1 MRVQLLL
8 ADSAQVVGGKL
19 YLLGG
24 MWSEIGPAPTPMAV
38 VVRFVVPWDQTNRK
52 HKWSLRLVDQ
62 DGDPVES
69 ESPTGPQPIAVGGE
83 VEAGR
88 PAGARPGT
96 EINLPVA
103 VNMGALRLPPG
114 KRLEWR
120 LYVDG
125 ETEEGWRE
133 VFSTRPAAPG

>member
-38 VVRFVVPWDQTNRK
+38 VVRFVVPWDQTNLK
-52 HKWSLRLVDQ
+52 HKWSLRLLDQ
-62 DGDPVES
+62 DGEAVGAES
-69 ESPTGPQPIAVGGE
+69 GAGPKPIVVGGE
-83 VEAGR
+83 FEAGR

-96 EINLPVA
+96 EISIPVA

-114 KRLEWR
+114 RRLEWR

-125 ETEEGWRE
+125 ETEDDWRE
-133 VFSTRPAAPG
+133 VFSTRPAASG